1 MKGNILN
8 KDINKIIIDA
18 QECLEAMGNKQLLLT
33 GGAGFLGYYIAYSVL
48 AWNQLHPGKKINL
61 TVLDNFG
68 RGKPDWIHEVDNNDS
83 ITVLKHDILNPLPDS
98 MPDFDFIMHAA
109 SIASPIFYRKDPLGT
124 MRANV
129 DGLQI
134 IFDRCLKQE
143 ENGHPVTSVL
153 FFSSS
158 EIYGDPEP
166 KHIPTKESYFGHVSC
181 TGPRACYDES
191 KRYGETLCV
200 NHWRQLN
207 IPVKVVR
214 PFNNYGPGLQIN
226 DGRVIPDFCRCIL
239 NQQDIV
245 MFSDGSPSRTFCYI
259 TDAITGYFKVLIKG
273 RNGEAYNIGTDQPEI
288 SVRELAELLIE
299 KGRTLTGFKG
309 TLQLQVS
316 NDKHYLSDNPQRRCP
331 NIDKARAELDY
342 SPSVGLEE
350 GLRNTLQWY
359 MDTSKEAD

>member
-1 MKGNILN
+1 
-8 KDINKIIIDA
+8 
-18 QECLEAMGNKQLLLT
+18 
-33 GGAGFLGYYIAYSVL
+33 
-48 AWNQLHPGKKINL
+48 
-61 TVLDNFG
+61 
-68 RGKPDWIHEVDNNDS
+68 
-83 ITVLKHDILNPLPDS
+83 
-98 MPDFDFIMHAA
+98 
-109 SIASPIFYRKDPLGT
+109 
-124 MRANV
+124 
-129 DGLQI
+129 
-134 IFDRCLKQE
+134 
-143 ENGHPVTSVL
+143 
-153 FFSSS
+153 
-158 EIYGDPEP
+158 
-166 KHIPTKESYFGHVSC
+166 
-181 TGPRACYDES
+181 
-191 KRYGETLCV
+191 
-200 NHWRQLN
+200 
-207 IPVKVVR
+207 
-214 PFNNYGPGLQIN
+214 
-226 DGRVIPDFCRCIL
+226 
-239 NQQDIV
+239 